1 MCFVFAYRV
10 TGESVGN
17 KKSQL
22 KKLWL
27 NVNTVREKDTPKHT
41 LPYSI
46 IFLLRHAC
54 FYLFFYFFSFLF
66 VFVFHKAPKGKLI

>member
-22 KKLWL
+22 KKVK
-27 NVNTVREKDTPKHT
+27 VNTVRKKDTPKHT
-41 LPYSI
+41 QPCSI
-46 IFLLRHAC
+46 LFLYVMLV
-54 FYLFFYFFSFLF
+54 FIFLF
-66 VFVFHKAPKGKLI
+66 VFVFHKAPKRKLI